1 MFGPNAGELLQKL
14 YPLEGNYMS
23 HQLAL
28 FLWVDDEIV
37 GMFSGYSYDVKKRIA
52 GSNMWQALKK
62 GPLLLPRMAW
72 KAMTLSKVLSFSEHL
87 EEGEFCVS
95 FVAIEPTMRGK
106 GLSKRLLARGTEF
119 AREQGASTLTLCVE
133 VDNEAAVSAYRSL
146 GMEIVSTSEPQKKPR
161 GEGEWTM
168 HRMSMP
174 IAQDG

>member
-1 MFGPNAGELLQKL
+1 
-14 YPLEGNYMS
+14 
-23 HQLAL
+23 
-28 FLWVDDEIV
+28 
-37 GMFSGYSYDVKKRIA
+37 
-52 GSNMWQALKK
+52 
-62 GPLLLPRMAW
+62 
-72 KAMTLSKVLSFSEHL
+72 
-87 EEGEFCVS
+87 
-95 FVAIEPTMRGK
+95 AIEPTMRGK

-161 GEGEWTM
+161 GEGEWMM